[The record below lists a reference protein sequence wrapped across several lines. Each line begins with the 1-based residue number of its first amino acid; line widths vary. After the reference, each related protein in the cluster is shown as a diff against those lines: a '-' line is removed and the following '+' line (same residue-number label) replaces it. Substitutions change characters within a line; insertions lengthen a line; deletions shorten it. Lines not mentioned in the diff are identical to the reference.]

1 MAGLAGL
8 AIKKGYKV
16 TGQDKAYYPPM
27 SEQLNLLGIR
37 QNKTEEIIND
47 LKICDVVIIGN
58 SQSRGI
64 ESVEYTLNNQLKY
77 FSGPEWIRKY
87 ILNDKFVFVVSGTHG
102 KTTTTS
108 MLIKILQENN
118 LDPSYILG
126 GIHLEEKI
134 SYKFT
139 KSKYFIIEG
148 DEYDTSFFDKR
159 SKYIHYHPNIL
170 VINNIEFDHAD
181 IFENIDAVIKNFHH
195 LIRIVP
201 KSGKIIYNQ
210 DDKNIIKMIRKGIWS
225 KKISLTSKG
234 HKNADWSFSRKANN
248 FYLKKINVKLM
259 HEKRIDSS
267 LMGVHNYKN
276 ISLAILASIQAGVS
290 FSKCIEAIKEFKG
303 VKRRMEKVEDK
314 GDIKIYDDFAHHPT
328 EIESSIKSLKENFKG
343 KKILSICE
351 IKSHSMISGAHKKD
365 LPLALNNS
373 HFSILI
379 KSPLSKWTLHN
390 KNKNL
395 HIVSSYSKA
404 LDYIKTL
411 EKKIDIILL
420 MSNKSTIDLRNYI
433 KNEKD

>member
-159 SKYIHYHPNIL
+159 SKFMHYKPSTLI
-170 VINNIEFDHAD
+170 INNLEYDHSD
-181 IFENIDAVIKNFHH
+181 IFENIGQIQKQFHFMIRSMPGNANIIYDDNEENVKKIISMGCWSKKNIYKKASVIKN
-195 LIRIVP
+195 IV
-201 KSGKIIYNQ
+201 GEHNL
-210 DDKNIIKMIRKGIWS
+210 KNCG
-225 KKISLTSKG
+225 
-234 HKNADWSFSRKANN
+234 A
-248 FYLKKINVKLM
+248 
-259 HEKRIDSS
+259 
-267 LMGVHNYKN
+267 
-276 ISLAILASIQAGVS
+276 AIAAAETIGVS
-290 FSKCIEAIKEFKG
+290 KENSIKALEKFSG
-303 VKRRMEKVEDK
+303 VKRRMER
-314 GDIKIYDDFAHHPT
+314 IKSKNFILYDDFAHHPT
-328 EIESSIKSLKENFKG
+328 AISASIKAFREKYPGNKITAFFEIRSNSMVNGTHKDNFLKSFENADNIYIYCKNSVEWLKAIPG
-343 KKILSICE
+343 VDLYNDIDLVVNK
-351 IKSHSMISGAHKKD
+351 IKSSTENVD
-365 LPLALNNS
+365 
-373 HFSILI
+373 
-379 KSPLSKWTLHN
+379 
-390 KNKNL
+390 
-395 HIVSSYSKA
+395 IV
-404 LDYIKTL
+404 I
-411 EKKIDIILL
+411 L
-420 MSNKSTIDLRNYI
+420 MSNGDTTHIINKL
-433 KNEKD
+433 K

>member
-159 SKYIHYHPNIL
+159 SKFMHYKPSTLI
-170 VINNIEFDHAD
+170 INNLEYDHSD
-181 IFENIDAVIKNFHH
+181 IFENIGQIQKQFHFMIRSMPGNANIIYDDNEENVKKIISMGCWSKKNIYKKASVIKN
-195 LIRIVP
+195 IV
-201 KSGKIIYNQ
+201 GEHNL
-210 DDKNIIKMIRKGIWS
+210 KNCG
-225 KKISLTSKG
+225 
-234 HKNADWSFSRKANN
+234 A
-248 FYLKKINVKLM
+248 
-259 HEKRIDSS
+259 
-267 LMGVHNYKN
+267 
-276 ISLAILASIQAGVS
+276 AIAAAETIGVS
-290 FSKCIEAIKEFKG
+290 KENSIKALEKFSG
-303 VKRRMEKVEDK
+303 VKRRMER
-314 GDIKIYDDFAHHPT
+314 IKSKNFILYDDFAHHPT
-328 EIESSIKSLKENFKG
+328 AISASIKALREKYPGNKITAFFEIRSNSMVNGTHKDNFLKSFENADNIYIYCKNSVEWLKAIPG
-343 KKILSICE
+343 VDLYNDIDLDINK
-351 IKSHSMISGAHKKD
+351 IKSSTENVD
-365 LPLALNNS
+365 
-373 HFSILI
+373 
-379 KSPLSKWTLHN
+379 
-390 KNKNL
+390 
-395 HIVSSYSKA
+395 IV
-404 LDYIKTL
+404 I
-411 EKKIDIILL
+411 L
-420 MSNKSTIDLRNYI
+420 MSNGDTTHIINKL
-433 KNEKD
+433 K

>member
-159 SKYIHYHPNIL
+159 SKFMHYKPSTLI
-170 VINNIEFDHAD
+170 INNLEYDHSD
-181 IFENIDAVIKNFHH
+181 IFENIGQIQKQFHFMIRSMPGNANIIYDDNEENVKKIISMGCWSKKNIYKKASVIKN
-195 LIRIVP
+195 IV
-201 KSGKIIYNQ
+201 GEHNL
-210 DDKNIIKMIRKGIWS
+210 KNCG
-225 KKISLTSKG
+225 
-234 HKNADWSFSRKANN
+234 A
-248 FYLKKINVKLM
+248 
-259 HEKRIDSS
+259 
-267 LMGVHNYKN
+267 
-276 ISLAILASIQAGVS
+276 AIAAAETIGVS
-290 FSKCIEAIKEFKG
+290 KENSIKALEKFSG
-303 VKRRMEKVEDK
+303 VKRRMER
-314 GDIKIYDDFAHHPT
+314 IKSKNFILYDDFAHHPT
-328 EIESSIKSLKENFKG
+328 AISASIKALREKYPGNKITAFFEIRSNSMVNGTHKDNFLKSFENADNTYIYCKNSVEWLKAIPG
-343 KKILSICE
+343 VDLYNDIDLVVNK
-351 IKSHSMISGAHKKD
+351 IKSSTENVD
-365 LPLALNNS
+365 
-373 HFSILI
+373 
-379 KSPLSKWTLHN
+379 
-390 KNKNL
+390 
-395 HIVSSYSKA
+395 IV
-404 LDYIKTL
+404 I
-411 EKKIDIILL
+411 L
-420 MSNKSTIDLRNYI
+420 MSNGDTTHIINKL
-433 KNEKD
+433 K

>member
-139 KSKYFIIEG
+139 NSKYFIIEG

-159 SKYIHYHPNIL
+159 SKFMHYKPSTLI
-170 VINNIEFDHAD
+170 INNLEYDHSD
-181 IFENIDAVIKNFHH
+181 IFENIGQIQKQFHFMIRSMPGNANIIYDDNEENVKKIISMGCWSKKNIYKKASVIKN
-195 LIRIVP
+195 IV
-201 KSGKIIYNQ
+201 GEHNL
-210 DDKNIIKMIRKGIWS
+210 KNCG
-225 KKISLTSKG
+225 
-234 HKNADWSFSRKANN
+234 A
-248 FYLKKINVKLM
+248 
-259 HEKRIDSS
+259 
-267 LMGVHNYKN
+267 
-276 ISLAILASIQAGVS
+276 AIAAAETIGVS
-290 FSKCIEAIKEFKG
+290 KENSIKALEKFSG
-303 VKRRMEKVEDK
+303 VKRRMER
-314 GDIKIYDDFAHHPT
+314 IKSKNFILYDDFAHHPT
-328 EIESSIKSLKENFKG
+328 AISASIKALREKYPGNKITAFFEIRSNSMVNGTHKDNFLKSFENADNIYIYCKNSVEWLKAIPG
-343 KKILSICE
+343 VDLYNDIDLVVNK
-351 IKSHSMISGAHKKD
+351 IKSSTENVD
-365 LPLALNNS
+365 
-373 HFSILI
+373 
-379 KSPLSKWTLHN
+379 
-390 KNKNL
+390 
-395 HIVSSYSKA
+395 IV
-404 LDYIKTL
+404 I
-411 EKKIDIILL
+411 L
-420 MSNKSTIDLRNYI
+420 MSNGDTTHIINKL
-433 KNEKD
+433 K